1 MSKVIQS
8 MFNRIGL
15 FAAVLGLLAMPAM
28 ADSGTSTKAEID
40 AGVKE
45 ALLRFAKEI
54 SGGQEFLNTAKGVL
68 VFPKIYKGGIVV
80 GGEYGEGALQVGGK
94 SVDYYSSGGV
104 SVGFQLGAQAKT
116 VVIAFMTT
124 EALEKFHKKNDGW
137 KVGVDGSVALV
148 DMGAG
153 KSLDSN
159 TIKDP
164 VVGFVFGQKGLMYN
178 LTLEG
183 TGFKK
188 IDPK

>member
-1 MSKVIQS
+1 MSQVIQS

-15 FAAVLGLLAMPAM
+15 FAAVFGLLAIQPAM
-28 ADSGTSTKAEID
+28 ADSGTSTRAEIE
-40 AGVKE
+40 AGVKDT
-45 ALLRFAKEI
+45 LVRFTKEI
-54 SGGQEFLNTAKGVL
+54 SGGQAFLDSAKGVL

-94 SVDYYSSGGV
+94 TVDYYSSGGV
-104 SVGFQLGAQAKT
+104 SIGFQLGAQAKT
-116 VVIAFMTT
+116 VVIAFMTS
-124 EALEKFHKKNDGW
+124 EALEKFRNSSGW